1 MTPSIIGIDIS
12 KDRLDVHRLPDG
24 AAKRF
29 TNDMAGHTALLD
41 WLAQT
46 RVARI
51 VYEPTGAYHRAL
63 EQALA
68 AKGLPLAKVNPRQ
81 ARRFAEATGK
91 LAKTD
96 RADAAMLA
104 RMGLALAPDT
114 RPLPSQILRDLKELH
129 LARQALMKD
138 WTAAKNREKNPSACR
153 F

>member
-29 TNDMAGHTALLD
+29 TNDTAGHTALLD

-114 RPLPSQILRDLKELH
+114 RPLPSQILRDLRSCISP
-129 LARQALMKD
+129 ARL
-138 WTAAKNREKNPSACR
+138 
-153 F
+153 